1 MHFCP
6 NCMMSPKIT
15 EILEGLLFALFWASA
30 TPATKFAVHSADLFL
45 LSCLRFL
52 FVGVVMLTYSSLSKK
67 NPLEHPSKKQ
77 FGQLFI
83 LGLLN
88 ITIYMCGFLIAVKTV
103 SAGLVSL
110 VMATNPLIL
119 VMMSAVFLKRQLTRF
134 EWIGTFISLTGLVV
148 AAIPNLR
155 ESHATLTGIVALL
168 LGNLSLSFGSI
179 YFSKTGLTLRR
190 TTVNMWQIIFGGLLF
205 IPIVALNARQ
215 LYFVPDFNFFAS
227 FLWLVFP
234 VSIVAYSLWL
244 HLLHKDPVK
253 AGIWL
258 FLTPVLGYAMAVII
272 LREHLTL
279 FGVIGAILV
288 VTGLFCSRKQA
299 VAA

>member
-1 MHFCP
+1 M
-6 NCMMSPKIT
+6 NPKIT
-15 EILEGLLFALFWASA
+15 EIVEGLLFALFWASA
-30 TPATKFAVHSADLFL
+30 TPATKFAVHSTDLFL

-52 FVGVVMLTYSSLSKK
+52 FVGAVMLTYGWLSKK
-67 NPLEHPSKKQ
+67 DPLERISKKQ

-88 ITIYMCGFLIAVKTV
+88 IAVYMCGFLIAVKTV

-119 VMMSAVFLKRQLTRF
+119 VLMSAVFLKKRLTKF
-134 EWIGTFISLTGLVV
+134 EWVGIVISLAGLVV

-155 ESHATLTGIVALL
+155 ESHATLTGIIALL

-179 YFSKTGLTLRR
+179 YFSKTGLALRR

-205 IPIVALNARQ
+205 IPIVALNAGH

-272 LREHLTL
+272 LHEPLTS
-279 FGVIGAILV
+279 FGVAGALLV
-288 VTGLFCSRKQA
+288 VTGLFYSRKRKV
-299 VAA
+299 VALN